1 MRKKII
7 IMLLSGLLCQNIYAD
22 GYDIHFYASIID
34 ISKQVPGNTKSP
46 IRPLTATQEDR
57 IVYFPYAFGEIV
69 PVELLDED
77 ENVVYTDWLAPG
89 QTTLTFP
96 NTLSGE
102 YTIRLTVGSIY
113 YIGVIELE

>member
-7 IMLLSGLLCQNIYAD
+7 IMMLSVLFCQNIYAD
-22 GYDIHFYASIID
+22 GVEIHFSVSYID
-34 ISKQVPGNTKSP
+34 YSSTIPGGPKSP
-46 IRPLTATQEDR
+46 TRPLTATLDDDTLTFYSSFE
-57 IVYFPYAFGEIV
+57 EIIS
-69 PVELLDED
+69 VELLDED
-77 ENVVYTDWLAPG
+77 ENVVYTDWLVPG

>member
-1 MRKKII
+1 MRKII
-7 IMLLSGLLCQNIYAD
+7 VACCLFAVSMGVFAGSRISLYPRQDNPVKTGNGPRRMPQRPLMADLD
-22 GYDIHFYASIID
+22 GYTLSF
-34 ISKQVPGNTKSP
+34 G
-46 IRPLTATQEDR
+46 
-57 IVYFPYAFGEIV
+57 YAFEEAV

-77 ENVVYTDWLAPG
+77 ENVVYTNWLAPS

-102 YTIRLTVGSIY
+102 YTIRLTVGSLY

>member
-1 MRKKII
+1 MVE
-7 IMLLSGLLCQNIYAD
+7 LDNNALTFNYGFD
-22 GYDIHFYASIID
+22 
-34 ISKQVPGNTKSP
+34 QVIT
-46 IRPLTATQEDR
+46 
-57 IVYFPYAFGEIV
+57 
-69 PVELLDED
+69 VELLDED

>member
-7 IMLLSGLLCQNIYAD
+7 IMLLSGLLCQNIYAGGSD
-22 GYDIHFYASIID
+22 VHFYVSIID
-34 ISKQVPGNTKSP
+34 HSSAIPGGSKSP
-46 IRPLTATQEDR
+46 IHPLTATLE
-57 IVYFPYAFGEIV
+57 YHTLTFYSPFGDIV
-69 PVELLDED
+69 PVELFDED

-102 YTIRLTVGSIY
+102 YAIRLTVGSVY
-113 YIGVIELE
+113 YIGVIEL

>member
-1 MRKKII
+1 MKNRRFVFV
-7 IMLLSGLLCQNIYAD
+7 MLLMLAMTSGAEEKKVYPVRHSGGVNVPIPKSPELPLT
-22 GYDIHFYASIID
+22 ID
-34 ISKQVPGNTKSP
+34 ITDHT
-46 IRPLTATQEDR
+46 LTLFDPFVES
-57 IVYFPYAFGEIV
+57 VS
-69 PVELLDED
+69 VELLDEN

>member
-7 IMLLSGLLCQNIYAD
+7 IMLLSVLLCQNIYAD
-22 GYDIHFYASIID
+22 GNNIHFYVSIID
-34 ISKQVPGNTKSP
+34 ISMEGPGNAKSP
-46 IRPLTATQEDR
+46 IRPLTATQEDH
-57 IVYFPYAFGEIV
+57 IVYFPCAFEEVV

>member
-1 MRKKII
+1 
-7 IMLLSGLLCQNIYAD
+7 MLSTLVNAMDLIPLQVRFIDDERIGH
-22 GYDIHFYASIID
+22 GY
-34 ISKQVPGNTKSP
+34 PKSP
-46 IRPLTATQEDR
+46 TKTPT
-57 IVYFPYAFGEIV
+57 VYIDNHSLYFSDTFCVIV

-89 QTTLTFP
+89 QTTITFP